1 MIDMKR
7 EELLRIQDEIQQFVL
22 AKRLFQVTQRLQKWC
37 QVVRTHVIMVDSI
50 RSRMISSFLN
60 EMEMDGDTNITLVKE
75 GEESLLSNIPL
86 INEKSFQVGILYA
99 DALSD
104 SWIFSRQLLN
114 QLVFQ
119 QSFQLVLVISTTGI
133 HEFEYNGY
141 ESHIVYHQCWGLSN
155 RQTVSCTCDFP
166 VQMSI
171 LLRNSKTIQ
180 NLPIEFVVRPMIDL
194 RKLCGLKVVMELFFS
209 KSSQYLTGRSLP
221 LQFVLLALRWSS
233 FHPRIVSEY
242 FLVLR
247 KKLRFLPESKD
258 VHAIEKIIQEH
269 WKLWSLT
276 SVFQDWW
283 RQDSA
288 QLDEIEQWLNEGLTG
303 GSRTLSTSSNLLHW
317 VDEILMKQKAAST
330 SSSNAYVSLSECVLW
345 NIQKNFYKQQGIE
358 AWSKNLIPFGVSSSS
373 FIAFNY
379 ARMDLTLFSIF
390 VYNSDFFYV

>member
-1 MIDMKR
+1 
-7 EELLRIQDEIQQFVL
+7 
-22 AKRLFQVTQRLQKWC
+22 
-37 QVVRTHVIMVDSI
+37 
-50 RSRMISSFLN
+50 
-60 EMEMDGDTNITLVKE
+60 
-75 GEESLLSNIPL
+75 
-86 INEKSFQVGILYA
+86 
-99 DALSD
+99 
-104 SWIFSRQLLN
+104 
-114 QLVFQ
+114 
-119 QSFQLVLVISTTGI
+119 
-133 HEFEYNGY
+133 
-141 ESHIVYHQCWGLSN
+141 
-155 RQTVSCTCDFP
+155 
-166 VQMSI
+166 
-171 LLRNSKTIQ
+171 
-180 NLPIEFVVRPMIDL
+180 
-194 RKLCGLKVVMELFFS
+194 
-209 KSSQYLTGRSLP
+209 
-221 LQFVLLALRWSS
+221 
-233 FHPRIVSEY
+233 
-242 FLVLR
+242 
-247 KKLRFLPESKD
+247 